1 MNFIHKFIIPL
12 LDSRITLDDI
22 SEDVGF
28 CGMATYDPNRPYLD
42 NHIFLIYSME
52 MTNKAIAVR
61 KKLAS
66 LDIHNKIDCRIQGNP
81 YRVFCFPVIGK
92 SILNLMS
99 NVISLSENELLRVY
113 KFWNFNDSEINK
125 YMVNNM
131 YIPEF
136 FKELKVP
143 EFDYSPKDFIKFDE
157 KGWTLDYQC
166 SPFIFVF
173 CYSQDHFRQNH
184 LEELRDEL
192 LETLLLP
199 DLPELD
205 ELVEFCSLSGFADIN
220 PVGATLFI

>member
-81 YRVFCFPVIGK
+81 YRVFCFPIIGK

-99 NVISLSENELLRVY
+99 NVISLSENELLQVY

-205 ELVEFCSLSGFADIN
+205 ELVEFSSLSGFADIN

>member
-81 YRVFCFPVIGK
+81 YRVFCFPIIGK

-99 NVISLSENELLRVY
+99 NVINLSENELLRVY

-157 KGWTLDYQC
+157 KGWTLDY
-166 SPFIFVF
+166 
-173 CYSQDHFRQNH
+173 
-184 LEELRDEL
+184 
-192 LETLLLP
+192 
-199 DLPELD
+199 
-205 ELVEFCSLSGFADIN
+205 
-220 PVGATLFI
+220 